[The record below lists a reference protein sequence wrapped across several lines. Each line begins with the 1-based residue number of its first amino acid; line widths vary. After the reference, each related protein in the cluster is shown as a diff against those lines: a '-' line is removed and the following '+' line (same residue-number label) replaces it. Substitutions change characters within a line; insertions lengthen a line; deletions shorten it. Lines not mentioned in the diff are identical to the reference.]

1 MRPLFPVQLIVLMLV
16 VMTAPRIYAQQ
27 TSSDEARF
35 ETAAIHPSHVTMD
48 CLSILP
54 PGTTHYEVTC
64 MPLRMLI
71 QIAFHNDYVEG
82 GGHAMDTAYDLRA
95 TTPDG
100 VLWNTDI
107 VRPMLRQLLKE
118 RFHLVTHTQTKLVSG
133 YELFVGASGQK
144 MEPAAVD
151 SATQGQRAGQ
161 MTPSRLYPDRIL
173 ARGVSAT
180 TLAAFL
186 SRPLR
191 SPVTDKTDLHG
202 VYNVDLKFAPDSPG
216 PSDFPSIF
224 TAVKEQ
230 LGLELKPAKI
240 PITTLVIDH
249 ADNTPTE
256 N

>member
-1 MRPLFPVQLIVLMLV
+1 MRTLFPIQLIVLMFV
-16 VMTAPRIYAQQ
+16 VMTAPRIHAQQ
-27 TSSDEARF
+27 ASGEAHF

-48 CLSILP
+48 CLSIPP

-82 GGHAMDTAYDLRA
+82 GGHVLDTAYDLRA

-100 VLWNTDI
+100 VPWNPNVI
-107 VRPMLRQLLKE
+107 RPMLRQFLTE
-118 RFHLVTHTQTKLVSG
+118 RFHLATHTNTKLVSG
-133 YELFVGASGQK
+133 YELVVAASGSK
-144 MEPAAVD
+144 MVAAEVD
-151 SATQGQRAGQ
+151 SSTLGKRAGQ
-161 MTPSRLYPDRIL
+161 MAQSFLYPDRIL
-173 ARGVSAT
+173 ARGVSTA
-180 TLAAFL
+180 TLAAYL

-191 SPVTDKTDLHG
+191 SPVVDKTDLHG
-202 VYNVDLKFAPDSPG
+202 VYNVELKFAPDSPG

-230 LGLELKPAKI
+230 LGLELKPTKV
-240 PITTLVIDH
+240 PVTTLFIDH
-249 ADNTPTE
+249 ADDTPTE